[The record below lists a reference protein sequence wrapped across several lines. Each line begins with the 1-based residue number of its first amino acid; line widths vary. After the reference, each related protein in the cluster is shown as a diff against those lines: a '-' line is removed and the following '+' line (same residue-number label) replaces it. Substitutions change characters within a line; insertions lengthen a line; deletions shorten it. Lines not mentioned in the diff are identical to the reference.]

1 MSDMRLPWAV
11 RPLRHDDWG
20 WIRDADGDTAAQ
32 AKNSKIGSD
41 KFDEYRRDGM
51 DPYEDRAN
59 FIVKAVNSH
68 EALVKALDQ
77 IKDAAHKGSMTPAE
91 RLQDIRIILDRV
103 GREQQP

>member
-1 MSDMRLPWAV
+1 MSDMRLPWTV

-20 WIRDADGDTAAQ
+20 WIRDADGETAAQ

-59 FIVKAVNSH
+59 FIIKAVNNH
-68 EALVKALDQ
+68 DALVQALKE
-77 IKDAAHKGSMTPAE
+77 IAE
-91 RLQDIRIILDRV
+91 LGDVRADEAGMVARRALDRV
-103 GREQQP
+103 GTGRDPQ